1 MKELLVI
8 LVHKLIYLIDLRKM
22 IQQSDELIRAFA
34 VRVTSAADLCNMV
47 IKCLDTN
54 CQKDVTYRDQV
65 VHQIIIHGMRNN
77 DPHVSPQLENSS
89 DKVPYNYSVR
99 HHLWGGVAPP
109 PFFSYGGRGT
119 GGIL

>member
-22 IQQSDELIRAFA
+22 RQQSDELIRAFA

-54 CQKDVTYRDQV
+54 CQKDVTYRDHF

-77 DPHVSPQLENSS
+77 DIRVRVLSRNTSGELTTLEKLI
-89 DKVPYNYSVR
+89 DYIVVPTCC
-99 HHLWGGVAPP
+99 P
-109 PFFSYGGRGT
+109 
-119 GGIL
+119 I